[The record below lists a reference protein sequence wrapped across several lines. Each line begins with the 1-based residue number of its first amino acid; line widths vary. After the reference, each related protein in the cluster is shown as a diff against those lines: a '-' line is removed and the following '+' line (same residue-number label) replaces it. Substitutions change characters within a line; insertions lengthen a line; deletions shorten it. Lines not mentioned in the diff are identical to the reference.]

1 MVTEPG
7 PRKCAD
13 DLLELRGR
21 CGTSAGRNHTSARKD
36 GTEDG
41 SMTRPMTVKKSAENI
56 PCGVSIW
63 NKLQSGT
70 SQESSQFNAV
80 IQLQPLALPPLAAA
94 QFLSISKRSLSRL
107 IAAGKIV
114 ARKEGS
120 RTLVDV
126 ESEILLRRLAGE
138 AITRQ
143 SGKRKRPRGFPQ
155 GRE

>member
-1 MVTEPG
+1 
-7 PRKCAD
+7 
-13 DLLELRGR
+13 
-21 CGTSAGRNHTSARKD
+21 
-36 GTEDG
+36 
-41 SMTRPMTVKKSAENI
+41 MTRPMTVKKSAENI
-56 PCGVSIW
+56 PYGVSIW
-63 NKLQSGT
+63 NELQSGT

-126 ESEILLRRLAGE
+126 ESLKSYYAGLPV
-138 AITRQ
+138 
-143 SGKRKRPRGFPQ
+143 KR
-155 GRE
+155 

>member
-1 MVTEPG
+1 
-7 PRKCAD
+7 
-13 DLLELRGR
+13 
-21 CGTSAGRNHTSARKD
+21 
-36 GTEDG
+36 
-41 SMTRPMTVKKSAENI
+41 MTRPMTVKKSAENI

-126 ESEILLRRLAGE
+126 ESLKSYAGL
-138 AITRQ
+138 Q
-143 SGKRKRPRGFPQ
+143 VKR
-155 GRE
+155 